1 MLDSNSPPI
10 TQPDLNYQHKPK
22 KTLIPPQS
30 KVIPSSNVTN
40 SKVKHYDTQAFN
52 KGILMALSFLKK
64 QDVNNAYN
72 CLKQLLQRG
81 HSHAD
86 LYYLYGEVNR
96 LKGKLSIAEQSLL
109 KALRFE
115 LQSPYT
121 FYSLGLVYMEN
132 KRFDKSLPLFYK
144 FLEHVVFD

>member
-1 MLDSNSPPI
+1 
-10 TQPDLNYQHKPK
+10 
-22 KTLIPPQS
+22 
-30 KVIPSSNVTN
+30 
-40 SKVKHYDTQAFN
+40 
-52 KGILMALSFLKK
+52 MALSFLRK
-64 QDVNNAYN
+64 QDVANAYN

-96 LKGKLSIAEQSLL
+96 LMGKLSIAEQSLL

-132 KRFDKSLPLFYK
+132 KRYDKSLPLFYK
-144 FLEHVVFD
+144 FLEHVVLS